1 MVLLCLTHELAITM
15 KSFVLIGLL
24 LLCLVGCQRP
34 SEPPS
39 TLSEPEASVS
49 ANGIVFTLRLPRIKF
64 YVGDTLKG
72 KFEVWNNSTIERTFF
87 FLNRQ
92 QLALEIQL
100 ENGEV
105 VSALSVASQLSAGI
119 FRLATNQR
127 QTYPFAFVPR
137 SPKTGGALQAGTYWL
152 CAYLSE
158 NHSPKVRLRI
168 SIEPSPGL

>member
-1 MVLLCLTHELAITM
+1 MN
-15 KSFVLIGLL
+15 FVLIAMKSIVFAVFL
-24 LLCLVGCQRP
+24 LLCFVGCQRP

-39 TLSEPEASVS
+39 TLPEAEASVS
-49 ANGIVFTLRLPRIKF
+49 ANGIIFTLRTPRAKF
-64 YVGDTLKG
+64 YVGDTLTG
-72 KFEVWNNSTIERTFF
+72 VFEIWNNSTIERTFF
-87 FLNRQ
+87 FLYRQ
-92 QLALEIQL
+92 QLALEVQL

-105 VSALSVASQLSAGI
+105 VSASSVPSQFSAGI

-127 QTYPFAFVPR
+127 YTYPFAFMPR

-158 NHSPKVRLRI
+158 NHSPKVRLKI